1 MSVFVADDQSTG
13 VDLEAVKG
21 FAEQVVSAEGFP
33 PNTEV
38 SVLLV
43 SESDIADWNRR
54 LMGGE
59 GPTDVLAFPIEHLSP
74 GSPPSELPSGP
85 PFMLGDVLIAPTYVR
100 RQAAALDVDFDDEI
114 ALMVVHGLLH
124 LMGYDHEDDDEAEV
138 MESRER
144 HHLGVVGRRRR

>member
-21 FAEQVVSAEGFP
+21 FAEQVVSAEGF
-33 PNTEV
+33 
-38 SVLLV
+38 
-43 SESDIADWNRR
+43 
-54 LMGGE
+54 MGGE